1 MKSFI
6 PDTPYMVPAILK
18 APVSETIKGV
28 PKKRYQEI
36 DTIFVSFRTFG
47 GTETRSNEQIV
58 VENTGQLETWYR
70 PDIKSDCR
78 IAIAGIDYEILGTPE
93 NIGIQDANITDVRVF
108 TQIISGGSICTK
120 WTIWQAYFFNANGKT
135 NAVQMHDSGAIV
147 WDANTNGVH
156 SLMIELVINMSA
168 EDGSHTYGDKA
179 MIALPDEYK
188 DLEYS
193 DVVYTGYI
201 LDSNGNMHSE
211 LYDSTGI
218 TRRLVVT
225 KLKDGRA
232 YIYVDPTL
240 PPEYGSLGLATQ
252 YAHQVVFYATV
263 AATETW
269 QERTY

>member
-1 MKSFI
+1 M
-6 PDTPYMVPAILK
+6 
-18 APVSETIKGV
+18 
-28 PKKRYQEI
+28 
-36 DTIFVSFRTFG
+36 
-47 GTETRSNEQIV
+47 
-58 VENTGQLETWYR
+58 YR

-120 WTIWQAYFFNANGKT
+120 WKIWQAYFFNENGKS

-193 DVVYTGYI
+193 HVVYTGYI

-225 KLKDGRA
+225 KLKDGRV

-240 PPEYGSLGLATQ
+240 PPEYGSHGLPTQ

-263 AATETW
+263 TATETW